1 MVDAGVSTFDT
12 VCTRVPWCRPDVLN
26 PLLELAI
33 EIAREGRE
41 GRRIGT
47 LFTLGHPDD
56 VLTHSRPL
64 ILDPLAGH
72 APHATSIRDPN
83 VRGTVKELAQLDG
96 AFVVAEDGTVRAA
109 CRYLNAS
116 VQDIEVPFGL
126 GSRHLAGASAS
137 KRFGVVAIVVSESA
151 VVRVFYAG
159 ELIAEIIP
167 ELWLLRRHIQPQQHL
182 RGFTEQ
188 HVNDVA
194 IFTSAHRG
202 ATDVAGEAGPCGGV
216 ARRAIRTTPLDSLER
231 APCPDRANRA
241 RRQSANSSPR

>member
-1 MVDAGVSTFDT
+1 VLDASASFAAKMSTMSDTGFPTFDS
-12 VCTRVPWCRPDVLN
+12 VCTRVPWCRPDVLT

-47 LFTLGHPDD
+47 LFTLGQTEA
-56 VLTHSRPL
+56 VLAHSRPL

-72 APHATSIRDPN
+72 APHATSILDPN

-116 VQDIEVPFGL
+116 VQDVDVPFGL
-126 GSRHLAGASAS
+126 GSRHLAAASIS
-137 KRFGVVAIVVSESA
+137 KRFDVVAIVVSESA
-151 VVRVFYAG
+151 VVRVFYEG
-159 ELIAEIIP
+159 TLIAEIIP

-188 HVNDVA
+188 HVNDLA
-194 IFTSAHRG
+194 IFTS
-202 ATDVAGEAGPCGGV
+202 V
-216 ARRAIRTTPLDSLER
+216 ARDAAAADQGLSHHVEER
-231 APCPDRANRA
+231 
-241 RRQSANSSPR
+241 